1 MLREPSTMY
10 AIKYSFFIGLLFS
23 TSMFQA
29 QKGLYK
35 DTLNPDPF
43 LNTVAQSLQYFYAD
57 YAASTI
63 SDSIIIALNYEP
75 ETLPEFSDE
84 VYCQRLAEMNN
95 RSPFGFDC
103 NNVSLNSIRF
113 FVKNRRSFVKIVLG
127 RSALYFDLFEEKLSE
142 YGLPLELKYLACIE
156 SGLRPQVKS
165 RAGALGL
172 WQFMYRT
179 GLYYGLEETSYLDE
193 RMDPIKATDAACRFL
208 KKLYGIYGDW
218 NLALAAYN
226 AGPGTINRAL
236 QRSGNQRSYWAI
248 RPYLPSETQGYVP
261 TFIAAAYL
269 MTYHQEHNLMP
280 APAKIHHAQLDTMCL
295 KRGLSMKTISTHL
308 NWDLQEIKD
317 LNPIYKTE
325 YIPASEKQRCVTGPL
340 DRILLLVA
348 MEDSLFNLD
357 NPSALQN
364 PVSIGSSLEANPVFA
379 EDSIVGT
386 EVFHKVKPA
395 ETIDAIAEKY
405 KVTKA
410 QILEW
415 NALQTENLYEGQ
427 RLVLKKVNTVQPV
440 VVENPTPKPAPKP
453 KKYHTVRSGDT
464 MSKIAAKYHL
474 SLAQLKKL
482 NPGKGNIIQVGDKI
496 RIK

>member
-1 MLREPSTMY
+1 VY
-10 AIKYSFFIGLLFS
+10 N
-23 TSMFQA
+23 
-29 QKGLYK
+29 

-43 LNTVAQSLQYFYAD
+43 LNTVAQSLQFFYAD
-57 YAASTI
+57 YAGSTV
-63 SDSIIIALNYEP
+63 SDSVIKALNYEP
-75 ETLPEFSDE
+75 DAIPEFSDE
-84 VYCQRLAEMNN
+84 VYCQRLTEMNN
-95 RSPFGFDC
+95 RSPFGFDY
-103 NNVSLNSIRF
+103 NAITLNSIRF

-156 SGLRPQVKS
+156 SGLRPQIKS

-193 RMDPIKATDAACRFL
+193 RMDPVKATDAACRFL

-236 QRSGNQRSYWAI
+236 QRSGSQRSYWAI

-280 APAKIHHAQLDTMCL
+280 APARIHNAQLDTMCL
-295 KRGLSMKTISTHL
+295 KRGLSMATISKNL
-308 NWDLQEIKD
+308 DWDIQEIKD
-317 LNPIYKTE
+317 LNPIYKAE
-325 YIPASEKQRCVTGPL
+325 YIPASIKQRCVTGPL
-340 DRILLLVA
+340 DKILLLVS
-348 MEDSLFNLD
+348 MEDSLFQLENPITPKNLPNID
-357 NPSALQN
+357 TLNKDGLLFY
-364 PVSIGSSLEANPVFA
+364 GDSL
-379 EDSIVGT
+379 SGT
-386 EVFHKVKPA
+386 EIFHKVKPN
-395 ETIDAIAEKY
+395 ETVSTIAAKY
-405 KVTKA
+405 KISVDEL
-410 QILEW
+410 LEW
-415 NALQTENLYEGQ
+415 NALNTSNVYVGQ
-427 RLVLKKVNTVQPV
+427 RIVLKKTNTQPPV
-440 VVENPTPKPAPKP
+440 VSPQKPIVKPVIKPIVKP
-453 KKYHTVRSGDT
+453 KKYHTVRSGE
-464 MSKIAAKYHL
+464 SLGKIAEKYGL
-474 SLAQLKKL
+474 SLSQIKKL

>member
-1 MLREPSTMY
+1 V
-10 AIKYSFFIGLLFS
+10 
-23 TSMFQA
+23 
-29 QKGLYK
+29 YK

-43 LNTVAQSLQYFYAD
+43 LNTVAQSLQLFYAD
-57 YAASTI
+57 YAGSTV
-63 SDSIIIALNYEP
+63 SDSVIKALNYEP
-75 ETLPEFSDE
+75 DAIPEFSDE
-84 VYCQRLAEMNN
+84 VYCQRLTEMNN
-95 RSPFGFDC
+95 RSPFGFDY
-103 NNVSLNSIRF
+103 NAITLNSIRF

-193 RMDPIKATDAACRFL
+193 RMDPVKATDAACRFL

-236 QRSGNQRSYWAI
+236 QRSGSQRSYWAI

-280 APAKIHHAQLDTMCL
+280 APARIHNAQLDTMCL
-295 KRGLSMKTISTHL
+295 KRGLSMATISKNL
-308 NWDLQEIKD
+308 DWDIQEIKD
-317 LNPIYKTE
+317 LNPIYKAE
-325 YIPASEKQRCVTGPL
+325 YIPASIKQRCVTGPL
-340 DRILLLVA
+340 DKILLLVS
-348 MEDSLFNLD
+348 MEDSLFQLENPITPKNLPNID
-357 NPSALQN
+357 TLNKDGLLFY
-364 PVSIGSSLEANPVFA
+364 GDSL
-379 EDSIVGT
+379 SGT
-386 EVFHKVKPA
+386 EIFHKVKPN
-395 ETIDAIAEKY
+395 ETVSTIAAKY
-405 KVTKA
+405 KISVDEL
-410 QILEW
+410 LEW
-415 NALQTENLYEGQ
+415 NALNTSNVYVGQ
-427 RLVLKKVNTVQPV
+427 RIVLKKTNTQPPV
-440 VVENPTPKPAPKP
+440 VSPQKPIVKPAIKPIVKP
-453 KKYHTVRSGDT
+453 KKYHTVRSGE
-464 MSKIAAKYHL
+464 SLGKIAEKYGL
-474 SLAQLKKL
+474 SLSQIKKL

>member
-1 MLREPSTMY
+1 MLHE
-10 AIKYSFFIGLLFS
+10 SFMMRACKFLLVFGFLLA
-23 TSMFQA
+23 TIEVNA
-29 QKGLYK
+29 QKPPIK

-57 YAASTI
+57 YAGSTV
-63 SDSIIIALNYEP
+63 SDSIIGALNYEP
-75 ETLPEFSDE
+75 ETLPEFSEE
-84 VYCQRLAEMNN
+84 VYCQRLTEMNN

-103 NNVSLNSIRF
+103 NSITLNSIQF

-280 APAKIHHAQLDTMCL
+280 APAKIHNAQLDTMCL

-325 YIPASEKQRCVTGPL
+325 FIPASEKQRCVTGPL

-348 MEDSLFNLD
+348 MEDSLFKLD
-357 NPSALQN
+357 NPTALQETAGNGSRLDTN
-364 PVSIGSSLEANPVFA
+364 PLYA
-379 EDSIVGT
+379 EDSIVGA
-386 EVFHKVKPA
+386 EVFHKVKPS
-395 ETIDAIAEKY
+395 ETLQSIAQKY
-405 KVTKA
+405 KVTTE

-415 NALQTENLYEGQ
+415 NALQTESLYEGQ
-427 RLVLKKVNTVQPV
+427 RLVLKKINTVQPV

-453 KKYHTVRSGDT
+453 KKYHTVRSGE
-464 MSKIAAKYHL
+464 SLGKIAAKYHL

-482 NPGKGNIIQVGDKI
+482 NQAKGILSKWGTRSV
-496 RIK
+496 

>member
-1 MLREPSTMY
+1 V
-10 AIKYSFFIGLLFS
+10 
-23 TSMFQA
+23 
-29 QKGLYK
+29 YK

-43 LNTVAQSLQYFYAD
+43 LNTVAQSLQFFYAD
-57 YAASTI
+57 YAGSTV
-63 SDSIIIALNYEP
+63 SDSVIKALNYEP
-75 ETLPEFSDE
+75 DAIPEFSDE
-84 VYCQRLAEMNN
+84 VYCQRLTEMNN
-95 RSPFGFDC
+95 RSPFGFDY
-103 NNVSLNSIRF
+103 NAITLNSIRF

-156 SGLRPQVKS
+156 SGLRPQIKS

-193 RMDPIKATDAACRFL
+193 RMDPVKATDAACRFL

-236 QRSGNQRSYWAI
+236 QRSGSQRSYWAI

-280 APAKIHHAQLDTMCL
+280 APARIHNAQLDTMCL
-295 KRGLSMKTISTHL
+295 KRGLSMATISKNL
-308 NWDLQEIKD
+308 DWDIQEIKD
-317 LNPIYKTE
+317 LNPIYKAE
-325 YIPASEKQRCVTGPL
+325 YIPASIKQRCVTGPL
-340 DRILLLVA
+340 DKILLLVS
-348 MEDSLFNLD
+348 MEDSLFQLENPITPKNLPNID
-357 NPSALQN
+357 TLNKDGLLFY
-364 PVSIGSSLEANPVFA
+364 GDSL
-379 EDSIVGT
+379 SGT
-386 EVFHKVKPA
+386 EIFHKVKPN
-395 ETIDAIAEKY
+395 ETVSTIAAKY
-405 KVTKA
+405 KISVDEL
-410 QILEW
+410 LEW
-415 NALQTENLYEGQ
+415 NALNTSNVYVGQ
-427 RLVLKKVNTVQPV
+427 RIVLKKTNTQPPV
-440 VVENPTPKPAPKP
+440 VSPQKPIVKPVIKPIVKP
-453 KKYHTVRSGDT
+453 KKYHTVRSGE
-464 MSKIAAKYHL
+464 SLGKIAEKYGL
-474 SLAQLKKL
+474 SLSQIKKL